1 MLPRNAASGRG
12 PYFTLQPV
20 KSAITYFFSRTS
32 SSFSV
37 TAALH
42 SPNPARYLS
51 IAIGQIAFRLCCPPS
66 PADALSFLWQPR
78 STTSLTFVHLSDFR
92 LLACTI
98 ILLNL
103 LHFAYAAR
111 SAKLPQT
118 IQEQHVLTL
127 ATTPHL

>member
-1 MLPRNAASGRG
+1 MLPCNAASGRS

-20 KSAITYFFSRTS
+20 KSAITSFFSRTS
-32 SSFSV
+32 SSCSV
-37 TAALH
+37 IAALH
-42 SPNPARYLS
+42 SPNPACYLS
-51 IAIGQIAFRLCCPPS
+51 IGQLAFRLCCPPS

-98 ILLNL
+98 ILLSL
-103 LHFAYAAR
+103 LQFAYAAR

-118 IQEQHVLTL
+118 IQEQHVLKL